1 MSVSVLASI
10 PMVVGAG
17 IDKSPFKGLNDIL
30 CVFNSEKFNLN
41 CFSKRVFNLSTAIL
55 HLISKV
61 ASTIGA
67 FF

>member
-1 MSVSVLASI
+1 MASFFICIMSVSVLASI

-41 CFSKRVFNLSTAIL
+41 CFSKKSF
-55 HLISKV
+55 
-61 ASTIGA
+61 
-67 FF
+67 